1 MTTQH
6 ELNKHDTIEH
16 AKLDREMS
24 WDLNT
29 KQKKKTV
36 SSWGKLGV
44 GEVVFPR
51 G

>member
-6 ELNKHDTIEH
+6 ELNKHDKIEH

-29 KQKKKTV
+29 KQKNWAV
-36 SSWGKLGV
+36 EESW
-44 GEVVFPR
+44 EWER
-51 G
+51 

>member
-29 KQKKKTV
+29 KQKKLWAV
-36 SSWGKLGV
+36 EESW
-44 GEVVFPR
+44 EWER
-51 G
+51 